1 MVDGEVVDTFLADA
15 IGDSIITR
23 DRLAFSTLHSVC
35 LSLTCLT
42 GFTHGQQLEFIV
54 EERLMA
60 SKVKSIADE
69 ASQLERHERVEIIEK
84 LLESLESGDR
94 EDPADNEIAWKAEV
108 LRRSQDLKTGE
119 VTAISWNQVRAE
131 GERLFDGD

>member
-1 MVDGEVVDTFLADA
+1 
-15 IGDSIITR
+15 
-23 DRLAFSTLHSVC
+23 
-35 LSLTCLT
+35 
-42 GFTHGQQLEFIV
+42 
-54 EERLMA
+54 MA

-69 ASQLERHERVEIIEK
+69 ASQLERRERVEIIEK

-108 LRRSQDLKTGE
+108 LRRSQDLKTGD